1 MKQFLLLFFWVALQ
15 SSSSL
20 VLAQKKSQL
29 APTEQCGTMQRLE
42 AKFKKDPSLK
52 IKFEQQF
59 TEFNNRLD
67 QAAAKPAPANKG
79 NAREAATYT
88 IPVVFHVLLKDQKL
102 VTDAQIAAQLDVLNK
117 TFGGR
122 NADSTGLP
130 SHFKPLFGKS
140 SIQFCMAQR
149 TPSGAVTDGIDRVT
163 VTKASFSN
171 NPADSAKHTT
181 LGGINLW
188 DGSKYFNVWV
198 CALSGSLLGYATF
211 PNDGRADEEGVVM
224 DYRTLPGGATTN
236 YNQGKTLTHETGHY
250 FNLLHIW
257 GDDNGTCNG
266 SDAVGDTPNQGD
278 ATSGCYKDIKKDGCT
293 STGYGIL
300 YQNYMDYSYDPC
312 LLLFTKGQVTRME
325 SSLNSF
331 RASLLSSDGCLP
343 AVLKN
348 LNAQLK
354 TINAPE
360 PRLCGNTFTPK
371 VTIRNLGSQTLTS
384 LSIKIALDNGT
395 PINYNWTG
403 SLASLAYASVN
414 LNALTVAEGQH
425 SLKIFTASPNGG
437 IDGDYTNDTLTTNI
451 QYFNPVQTIAES
463 FEGAAFPPQG
473 WDILNVDKGITWE
486 KVTGIAKTG
495 NSSLLLN
502 NFNYSNT
509 DQQDYLRLPS
519 LTLPNLD
526 SAFLSFQV
534 AASTT
539 TPTNTAGNNWD
550 TLEVL
555 VSKDCGAT
563 YTSLYKKWG
572 AKLVTT
578 AYETTEN
585 FVPAS
590 NEWRKDSIDL
600 SAYINQGAIL
610 VAFRNTTGFENNI
623 YLDDIN
629 LRTISINPY
638 LRAAG
643 YLVTPNPAT
652 DNILVQFYP
661 NPTKLQSI
669 QLFNSQGQKM
679 TEKSIIPGFGITAYS
694 FSIGSYP
701 AGTYWVRSVFS
712 DKTLVKKIIKL

>member
-1 MKQFLLLFFWVALQ
+1 
-15 SSSSL
+15 
-20 VLAQKKSQL
+20 
-29 APTEQCGTMQRLE
+29 
-42 AKFKKDPSLK
+42 
-52 IKFEQQF
+52 
-59 TEFNNRLD
+59 
-67 QAAAKPAPANKG
+67 
-79 NAREAATYT
+79 
-88 IPVVFHVLLKDQKL
+88 
-102 VTDAQIAAQLDVLNK
+102 
-117 TFGGR
+117 
-122 NADSTGLP
+122 
-130 SHFKPLFGKS
+130 
-140 SIQFCMAQR
+140 
-149 TPSGAVTDGIDRVT
+149 
-163 VTKASFSN
+163 
-171 NPADSAKHTT
+171 
-181 LGGINLW
+181 
-188 DGSKYFNVWV
+188 
-198 CALSGSLLGYATF
+198 
-211 PNDGRADEEGVVM
+211 
-224 DYRTLPGGATTN
+224 
-236 YNQGKTLTHETGHY
+236 
-250 FNLLHIW
+250 
-257 GDDNGTCNG
+257 
-266 SDAVGDTPNQGD
+266 
-278 ATSGCYKDIKKDGCT
+278 
-293 STGYGIL
+293 
-300 YQNYMDYSYDPC
+300 
-312 LLLFTKGQVTRME
+312 
-325 SSLNSF
+325 
-331 RASLLSSDGCLP
+331 LP

-360 PRLCGNTFTPK
+360 PRLCANTFTPK

-414 LNALTVAEGQH
+414 LNALTVAEGLH
-425 SLKIFTASPNGG
+425 SLKIFTTSPNGG
-437 IDGDYTNDTLTTNI
+437 IDGDYTNDTLTSNI
-451 QYFNPVQTIAES
+451 QYFNSVQTIAEG

-473 WDILNVDKGITWE
+473 WDILNIDKSITWE

-509 DQQDYLRLPS
+509 DQQDYLRLPP

-555 VSKDCGAT
+555 VSKDCGVT
-563 YTSLYKKWG
+563 YTCLYKKWG

-578 AYETTEN
+578 IYETTEN
-585 FVPAS
+585 FVPSS

-600 SAYINQGAIL
+600 SAYINQGGIL

-661 NPTKLQSI
+661 NPAKLQSI

-679 TEKSIIPGFGITAYS
+679 IEKSITPGFGITAYS
-694 FSIGSYP
+694 FSIGNYP
-701 AGTYWVRSVFS
+701 AGTYWVRAVFS
-712 DKTLVKKIIKL
+712 DKVLVKKIIKL